1 MTKDNNLTTKV
12 FKIILRGRESMPFDE
27 FIKFALYHPKFGY
40 YTSDKIRVGKSVSA
54 DFYTSSTLGTLWGE
68 LLIDS
73 CKKILNTND
82 LSNYTFVEIAAEPN
96 CSVLHKI
103 DNPFK
108 KSKVIRLDQK
118 IDIPE
123 RSIVFSNELFDAQP
137 FKRYRFRKEIM
148 KWEEIGV
155 SIKGTQFEESSLS
168 LSEHPKYFPEDSIDE
183 YTIDWPT
190 GAHSLMQNILSKSWK
205 GMFLT
210 FDYGLPRQVILN
222 ERPMGT
228 ARAYSKHKSSESLL
242 TNIGE
247 QDLTCHLCWEEL
259 SECLNKN
266 NFSNITL
273 QSQESFLIHHS
284 HNKIKEIFDATRNPL
299 DNEMLK
305 LRELIHPQHM
315 GEKFQALWG
324 LRL

>member
-1 MTKDNNLTTKV
+1 MT
-12 FKIILRGRESMPFDE
+12 FEE
-27 FIKFALYHPKFGY
+27 FINFALYHPKIGY
-40 YTSDKIRVGKSVSA
+40 YTSEKTRVGKSASA
-54 DFYTSSTLGTLWGE
+54 DFYTSNTFGKLWGE

-73 CKKILNTND
+73 CREILNTNN
-82 LSNYTFVEIAAEPN
+82 LRNYTFVEIAAEPN
-96 CSVLHKI
+96 CSVLNEI
-103 DNPFK
+103 ENPFK
-108 KSKVIRLDQK
+108 ESKIIRLGQK

-137 FKRYRFRKEIM
+137 FKRYRFSKKKM

-155 SIKGTQFEESSLS
+155 SIKGAQFEESFLS
-168 LSEHPKYFPEDSIDE
+168 LSEQPKYFPEASIDE

-190 GAHSLMQNILSKSWK
+190 GAHSLLQNILSKPWK

-210 FDYGLPRQVILN
+210 FDYGLSRQVIFN

-242 TNIGE
+242 TNVGE

-273 QSQESFLIHHS
+273 QSQESFLIHHA